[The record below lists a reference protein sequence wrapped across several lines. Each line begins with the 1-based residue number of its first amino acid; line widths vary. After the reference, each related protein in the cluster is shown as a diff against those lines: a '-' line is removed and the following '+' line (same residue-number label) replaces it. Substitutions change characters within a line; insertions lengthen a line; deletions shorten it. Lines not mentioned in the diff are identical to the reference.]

1 MSGTQSNNFYRPD
14 IDGLRALAVS
24 LVVYYHAFP
33 DTLKSG
39 FIGVDIFFVISGYLI
54 GSIILRHLSVH
65 KFSFLEFYVRR
76 IVRIFPALLLVL
88 FSVLVA
94 GKFLLFTSE
103 YRMLGKHIAGGA
115 GFVANLVYYFE
126 SGYWDLNSSLKLLL
140 HLWSLGV
147 EEQFYIVI
155 PLILA
160 FAWKRKYNLLSII
173 VVLFILSF
181 CCNLYFYY
189 QKERELIFYMPFT
202 RFWEIFAGVLLAYH
216 SVFSIK
222 FFQIAGQKADR
233 FLCALFNKKSEEH
246 NRICLQNILAI
257 LGFSLLII
265 SILIC
270 KHRNFP
276 GHRAIWPVLS
286 AVLIISAGQTAWLN
300 KKILSHKILV
310 GIGLISY
317 PLYLWHWPLLSYCKI
332 LQGNF
337 LEPNFWLLVRI
348 VCIAL
353 AMILAILTYC
363 YVERPVRFG
372 KGNKNRISCILSVLM
387 FAMFITGMY
396 IYYNGHVFYSSNSQS
411 FKVETMTI
419 GKDRDKSILA
429 YAPEAKKLAIAR
441 FHNVHSDKTVAVIGD
456 SHAQSAF
463 PGIAERCAQLNMNSV
478 LLKYRFESAR
488 DNAERE
494 IVLDILKSKKDIK
507 HVFIFLRGVVYLTGK
522 DHDSGNTN
530 SFIKDFNLLLQDT
543 INTLQGFGKKV
554 HIVSENPVYPVLPLF
569 YLSRQISFK
578 KFISPAHEEYLNQF
592 TVKENVY
599 EHQKDYLSMLQGL
612 EGAEIINGL
621 DVFCPHDACL
631 PYDENQMLLFYDD
644 DHLSVYGSQYLVK
657 NLLEPYLVKIADE
670 NDK

>member
-216 SVFSIK
+216 SIFSNCG
-222 FFQIAGQKADR
+222 A
-233 FLCALFNKKSEEH
+233 
-246 NRICLQNILAI
+246 
-257 LGFSLLII
+257 
-265 SILIC
+265 
-270 KHRNFP
+270 
-276 GHRAIWPVLS
+276 
-286 AVLIISAGQTAWLN
+286 
-300 KKILSHKILV
+300 
-310 GIGLISY
+310 
-317 PLYLWHWPLLSYCKI
+317 
-332 LQGNF
+332 
-337 LEPNFWLLVRI
+337 
-348 VCIAL
+348 
-353 AMILAILTYC
+353 
-363 YVERPVRFG
+363 
-372 KGNKNRISCILSVLM
+372 KGR
-387 FAMFITGMY
+387 
-396 IYYNGHVFYSSNSQS
+396 
-411 FKVETMTI
+411 
-419 GKDRDKSILA
+419 
-429 YAPEAKKLAIAR
+429 
-441 FHNVHSDKTVAVIGD
+441 
-456 SHAQSAF
+456 
-463 PGIAERCAQLNMNSV
+463 
-478 LLKYRFESAR
+478 
-488 DNAERE
+488 
-494 IVLDILKSKKDIK
+494 
-507 HVFIFLRGVVYLTGK
+507 
-522 DHDSGNTN
+522 
-530 SFIKDFNLLLQDT
+530 
-543 INTLQGFGKKV
+543 
-554 HIVSENPVYPVLPLF
+554 
-569 YLSRQISFK
+569 
-578 KFISPAHEEYLNQF
+578 
-592 TVKENVY
+592 
-599 EHQKDYLSMLQGL
+599 
-612 EGAEIINGL
+612 
-621 DVFCPHDACL
+621 
-631 PYDENQMLLFYDD
+631 
-644 DHLSVYGSQYLVK
+644 
-657 NLLEPYLVKIADE
+657 
-670 NDK
+670 